1 VARWSLGATSAYAR
15 SYGSSQAP
23 MSSAGLAEAR
33 SPERILDVPVASSSR
48 EAGVGPSTLWRF
60 RVEAAVGACT
70 VEKE

>member
-1 VARWSLGATSAYAR
+1 
-15 SYGSSQAP
+15 

-60 RVEAAVGACT
+60 RVAAAVGACT
-70 VEKE
+70 VKKE